1 MSGFHGFNE
10 GQLIPTAK
18 ICWHAFL
25 KQHGTNFTAVPQW
38 ERCQIWKLQSSA
50 NHIHHRWS
58 NCLNDKFLAHYNC
71 FLDSDIVMPSWPSS
85 KDRRLIELDFLPT
98 LWIDNFNVSN
108 NLFRSKDS
116 HTNLYALLLFQRG
129 RNITQTIR
137 AQLPQN
143 ETCQAA
149 QTGHVTKN
157 TWVQCR
163 ISL

>member
-1 MSGFHGFNE
+1 MPSWSNMAQTSPWFPSENVAKSENFN
-10 GQLIPTAK
+10 L
-18 ICWHAFL
+18 
-25 KQHGTNFTAVPQW
+25 V
-38 ERCQIWKLQSSA
+38 QIIYVTGGDSQC
-50 NHIHHRWS
+50 

-157 TWVQCR
+157 TWVQCP
-163 ISL
+163 ISF

>member
-1 MSGFHGFNE
+1 MPSWSNMAQTSPRFPSENVAKSENFN
-10 GQLIPTAK
+10 L
-18 ICWHAFL
+18 
-25 KQHGTNFTAVPQW
+25 V
-38 ERCQIWKLQSSA
+38 QIIYITGGDSLC
-50 NHIHHRWS
+50 